1 MPKPLSMRY
10 RKYKPSLLLK
20 PYVYDY
26 FLWDSEALSVPFEIT
41 SPANCYFALIF
52 NYETPYQLF
61 NNIHQGSRLPQSFL
75 SGQSSA
81 TYTLRLSG
89 RIGMAGVIFQG
100 SAFQNLFPVPHPL
113 EFLDD
118 RVDLHNF
125 IGTDAA
131 RITEQL
137 SEAPSDLDKIL
148 VLEKFLLERLKKRR
162 ITRSVADE
170 AAQIILDQRGVI
182 RMDDLAKTLC
192 ISPRNLR
199 RRFTERMGVS
209 PKYFARLK
217 RFGYV
222 NAMLT
227 IHPSLSWQN
236 FMIDGGFYDQSHL
249 VKDYQE
255 FVGKNPSE
263 QFLYTRQLAEQ
274 MLQS

>member
-1 MPKPLSMRY
+1 MRY
-10 RKYKPSLLLK
+10 RKYKPSSPLQ
-20 PYVYDY
+20 PYVSDY
-26 FLWDSEALSVPFEIT
+26 FLWDSEALTTPFEIT
-41 SPANCYFALIF
+41 SPANCYAALVF

-61 NNIHQGSRLPQSFL
+61 NHKHQGSRLPQSFL

-89 RIGMAGVIFQG
+89 RIGMAGIIFQG
-100 SAFQNLFPVPHPL
+100 AAFQNLFPTPHPL

-118 RVDLHNF
+118 RVDLHHL
-125 IGTDAA
+125 IGAESIK
-131 RITEQL
+131 ITEQL
-137 SEAPSDLDKIL
+137 TEASSDLDKIL
-148 VLEKFLLERLKKRR
+148 VLEKFLLERLKKRG
-162 ITRSVADE
+162 TALSVADH
-170 AAQIILDQRGVI
+170 AAHIILNQKGVI

-217 RFGYV
+217 RFGYI
-222 NAMLT
+222 NACLT
-227 IHPSLSWQN
+227 MNPSLSWQN

-255 FVGKNPSE
+255 FVGKNPSQ
-263 QFLYTRQLAEQ
+263 QFLYTQQLVEQ
-274 MLQS
+274 MLQ